1 MRLIFIRHGDPDYAH
16 DSLTDKGK
24 REVEL
29 LTKRVSAWKNVSKI
43 YVSSMGRA
51 QETAAPSIKAL
62 GVEAVTCEWLQEFYY
77 RTIYPDNVNDKSLAG
92 KEKILFY

>member
-43 YVSSMGRA
+43 YVSSMGDSKFF
-51 QETAAPSIKAL
+51 QIPHEL
-62 GVEAVTCEWLQEFYY
+62 
-77 RTIYPDNVNDKSLAG
+77 
-92 KEKILFY
+92 